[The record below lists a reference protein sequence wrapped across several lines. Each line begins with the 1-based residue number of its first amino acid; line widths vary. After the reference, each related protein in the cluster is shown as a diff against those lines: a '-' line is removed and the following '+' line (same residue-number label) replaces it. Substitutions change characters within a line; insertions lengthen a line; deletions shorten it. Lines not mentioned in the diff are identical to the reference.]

1 VSKLLAPGPAVYRKA
16 AELLLRGRLVCFP
29 TDTVYAVAC
38 IADDAAA
45 RDRLYAAK
53 KRDVGRPSQVMA
65 HHQRALEPLVEIDE
79 RAQRLM
85 SEFWPGPL
93 TLVLLARPLAMKTLG
108 QVVREGSL
116 AVRVPDSADALAIL
130 TEVGRPIVAS
140 SANVTGAP
148 APVTGAEAAANLGA
162 DVDLV
167 VDGRCELGVGSSILD
182 LTQPEPRLL
191 REGGIPAQRLLR

>member
-1 VSKLLAPGPAVYRKA
+1 MSNLRAPSVAVYRQA
-16 AELLLRGRLVCFP
+16 ADLLRRGRLVCFP

-38 IADDAAA
+38 IADAAAA

-53 KRDVGRPSQVMA
+53 HRDAGRPSQVLA
-65 HHQRALEPLVEIDE
+65 HDQAALEPWVEIDE

-85 SEFWPGPL
+85 TEFWPGPL
-93 TLVLLARPLAMKTLG
+93 TLVLPARPLAIATLG
-108 QVVREGSL
+108 QVIRDRSL
-116 AVRVPDSADALAIL
+116 GVRVPDSADALAIL
-130 TEVGRPIVAS
+130 AEVGRPIVAS
-140 SANVTGAP
+140 SANLTGAEP
-148 APVTGAEAAANLGA
+148 PVTGAEAAANLGA

-191 REGGIPAQRLLR
+191 REGGIPAQRLLP

>member
-1 VSKLLAPGPAVYRKA
+1 LSTLRAPSPAIYRTA

-38 IADDAAA
+38 IADDPAA

-53 KRDVGRPSQVMA
+53 RRDVGRPSQVIA
-65 HHQRALEPLVEIDE
+65 HHQVAFEPWVEIDE

-85 SEFWPGPL
+85 TEFWPGPL
-93 TLVLLARPLAMKTLG
+93 TLVLLARPLAIETLG
-108 QVVREGSL
+108 QVVRDGSL
-116 AVRVPDSADALAIL
+116 AVRIPDSVDALAIL
-130 TEVGRPIVAS
+130 TEVDRPLAAS

-148 APVTGAEAAANLGA
+148 PPVTGAEAAANLGE

-191 REGGIPAQRLLR
+191 REGGIPAERLLR